1 MKSKESRPYLGFLK
15 EYAFKKKLLP
25 SYILTIATIV
35 LTAGVSLVRPELQGK
50 VIDDLGNPHSTSLS
64 AFMLLLVVFLG
75 MLLLNYLMNYVQRYI
90 VAVISEEIA
99 ADMRQKVEDKLST
112 VSVNFFEKIKLSDI
126 LLKVDKDVSAVKQ
139 CGITSIITLVSNI
152 VILVVVPPYMFSIHK
167 GIAVSNI
174 ILLVSVPF
182 ISRILGKLIQETSG
196 QVLEGYNSITN
207 VLTNTYD
214 NWFITRLFQC
224 GQYVHDMYFEKNQ
237 KYKKETN
244 RQNLLYILNTSTIL
258 VIQFIGTVIIWVVG
272 AQEVF
277 KGNMTI
283 GTIMALMNY
292 QTIIMNPIIGIAQ
305 FANEYH
311 TAVVSLKDINGLL
324 QYPDQKQGDGEK
336 VTTVNNISLEEMSFS
351 YTESNKKVF
360 DRLNLKFEKGTLYG
374 VHGKSGQGKS
384 TLFKI
389 ITGVYQPTE
398 GKVVVNNTDLQ
409 ELDINSYW
417 ENTGYVMQRTQFFND
432 TVRRNMGLLHI
443 TFIYEKT
450 NEMDLYRLIDIAA
463 KYDID
468 VLFNIVSSVGRAKEN
483 SEILTDME
491 HLDMNL
497 KIVKYIL
504 NQGYEDKKIGGA
516 FYQRVQVRNSCG
528 GYGKVMAIFPEGD
541 IYMCQCMEQ
550 NQVRMGNILSD
561 EPQKILQELEN
572 LLKKDEIKR
581 LFCAEYK
588 EICKECDY
596 RYICGGHCL
605 ASEEPYDYRCI
616 FLKAVLNYV
625 LFYYDS
631 KANRRKNL
639 EIYIEYME
647 EVKRRWEEEPN

>member
-1 MKSKESRPYLGFLK
+1 MYTLSLEIINKCNLNCTYCYLGEKKNTYMSLETAQKAIDIAVHEANKQHDRTLMVYFIGGEPLMAFNLMK
-15 EYAFKKKLLP
+15 DVVDYAKKKCQETNLICKF
-25 SYILTIATIV
+25 STTINGTLVTDEVIDFFV
-35 LTAGVSLVRPELQGK
+35 ENTFEVKVSLDGPE
-50 VIDDLGNPHSTSLS
+50 
-64 AFMLLLVVFLG
+64 
-75 MLLLNYLMNYVQRYI
+75 YVQNLNRRDY
-90 VAVISEEIA
+90 AGTGS
-99 ADMRQKVEDKLST
+99 
-112 VSVNFFEKIKLSDI
+112 FEKIMKNLP
-126 LLKVDKDVSAVKQ
+126 LLRK
-139 CGITSIITLVSNI
+139 
-152 VILVVVPPYMFSIHK
+152 YE
-167 GIAVSNI
+167 
-174 ILLVSVPF
+174 
-182 ISRILGKLIQETSG
+182 QETGNQISVASVVTSNNYQYYAESFQFLLDLGIKKLESG
-196 QVLEGYNSITN
+196 IDYYCSWSDEQIQGLREQIEKVFGLYKAHI
-207 VLTNTYD
+207 
-214 NWFITRLFQC
+214 Q
-224 GQYVHDMYFEKNQ
+224 KNQ
-237 KYKKETN
+237 EVIFW
-244 RQNLLYILNTSTIL
+244 NLWEQY
-258 VIQFIGTVIIWVVG
+258 
-272 AQEVF
+272 
-277 KGNMTI
+277 
-283 GTIMALMNY
+283 
-292 QTIIMNPIIGIAQ
+292 
-305 FANEYH
+305 
-311 TAVVSLKDINGLL
+311 LKSFLIPCPFYACKAGLTTC
-324 QYPDQKQGDGEK
+324 Y
-336 VTTVNNISLEEMSFS
+336 VTTDGGI
-351 YTESNKKVF
+351 YTCAE
-360 DRLNLKFEKGTLYG
+360 LPE
-374 VHGKSGQGKS
+374 
-384 TLFKI
+384 FKI
-389 ITGVYQPTE
+389 GSVEAGLDVPRIREIIYLEDQEDTMHMFGTPEKEQQLIKHIE
-398 GKVVVNNTDLQ
+398 MCQQAGIKVVL
-409 ELDINSYW
+409 
-417 ENTGYVMQRTQFFND
+417 
-432 TVRRNMGLLHI
+432 

>member
-1 MKSKESRPYLGFLK
+1 MFGTPEKEQQLINHI
-15 EYAFKKKLLP
+15 EMCQQ
-25 SYILTIATIV
+25 
-35 LTAGVSLVRPELQGK
+35 AG
-50 VIDDLGNPHSTSLS
+50 I
-64 AFMLLLVVFLG
+64 
-75 MLLLNYLMNYVQRYI
+75 
-90 VAVISEEIA
+90 
-99 ADMRQKVEDKLST
+99 
-112 VSVNFFEKIKLSDI
+112 
-126 LLKVDKDVSAVKQ
+126 
-139 CGITSIITLVSNI
+139 
-152 VILVVVPPYMFSIHK
+152 
-167 GIAVSNI
+167 
-174 ILLVSVPF
+174 
-182 ISRILGKLIQETSG
+182 
-196 QVLEGYNSITN
+196 
-207 VLTNTYD
+207 
-214 NWFITRLFQC
+214 
-224 GQYVHDMYFEKNQ
+224 
-237 KYKKETN
+237 
-244 RQNLLYILNTSTIL
+244 
-258 VIQFIGTVIIWVVG
+258 
-272 AQEVF
+272 
-277 KGNMTI
+277 
-283 GTIMALMNY
+283 
-292 QTIIMNPIIGIAQ
+292 
-305 FANEYH
+305 
-311 TAVVSLKDINGLL
+311 
-324 QYPDQKQGDGEK
+324 
-336 VTTVNNISLEEMSFS
+336 
-351 YTESNKKVF
+351 
-360 DRLNLKFEKGTLYG
+360 
-374 VHGKSGQGKS
+374 
-384 TLFKI
+384 
-389 ITGVYQPTE
+389 
-398 GKVVVNNTDLQ
+398 KVVL
-409 ELDINSYW
+409 S
-417 ENTGYVMQRTQFFND
+417 
-432 TVRRNMGLLHI
+432 
-443 TFIYEKT
+443 FIYEKT
-450 NEMDLYRLIDIAA
+450 NEVDLYRLIDIAA